1 MASPTS
7 RRPCNDPPQRGREG
21 YYGQTVPAKMP
32 LAEFENRPAPAIAQP
47 SSSGMVSMTMRPC
60 SQQPKKLSGIWVIG
74 SCPEPL
80 QILKGFGQIDLLFSD
95 IVMTGKINGIQL
107 AAHRRE
113 QLAANLREFID
124 RKAAEKLPYWDVLQ
138 KTRKGE

>member
-1 MASPTS
+1 
-7 RRPCNDPPQRGREG
+7 
-21 YYGQTVPAKMP
+21 
-32 LAEFENRPAPAIAQP
+32 
-47 SSSGMVSMTMRPC
+47 MTMRPC

-113 QLAANLREFID
+113 QLAANLREFIVGKQRRSCRIGTCYKKLGRGSD
-124 RKAAEKLPYWDVLQ
+124 RNGPVIAM
-138 KTRKGE
+138 

>member
-1 MASPTS
+1 LRAPGGVVDDDEAVLETAKETVADLGYRVMSAH
-7 RRPCNDPPQRGREG
+7 NGRE
-21 YYGQTVPAKMP
+21 A
-32 LAEFENRPAPAIAQP
+32 
-47 SSSGMVSMTMRPC
+47 
-60 SQQPKKLSGIWVIG
+60 
-74 SCPEPL
+74 L

>member
-1 MASPTS
+1 
-7 RRPCNDPPQRGREG
+7 
-21 YYGQTVPAKMP
+21 
-32 LAEFENRPAPAIAQP
+32 
-47 SSSGMVSMTMRPC
+47 MVSMTMRPC

>member
-1 MASPTS
+1 
-7 RRPCNDPPQRGREG
+7 
-21 YYGQTVPAKMP
+21 
-32 LAEFENRPAPAIAQP
+32 
-47 SSSGMVSMTMRPC
+47 MTMRPLATA
-60 SQQPKKLSGIWVIG
+60 KKTVGDLRYG